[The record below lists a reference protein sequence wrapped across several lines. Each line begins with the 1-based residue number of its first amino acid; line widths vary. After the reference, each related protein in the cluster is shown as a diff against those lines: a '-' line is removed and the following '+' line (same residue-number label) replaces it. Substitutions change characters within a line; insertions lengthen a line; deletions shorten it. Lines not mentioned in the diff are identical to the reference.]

1 MKTLCFIPEFIS
13 HDYGTIYL
21 KLIIVFAAISMVILA
36 MVIDFYFGLKKA
48 KKLGESSTSEG
59 FRRST
64 NKFVYYGAVMLFA
77 LIFDVLNVLSAFFP
91 SPLNLV
97 PIITLGA
104 AVALILTEFKSV
116 REKAEDKARR
126 KSDESIRQL
135 LAALKDKDVLFQALK
150 GLEGLSEKNK
160 KEE

>member
-1 MKTLCFIPEFIS
+1 MSTFAFIPEFLS
-13 HDYGTIYL
+13 KDYGTIYL

-36 MVIDFYFGLKKA
+36 MIVDFYFGLKKA

-64 NKFVYYGAVMLFA
+64 NKFVYYGAMMLFA
-77 LIFDVLNVLSAFFP
+77 VIFDVLNVLSAFFP

-97 PIITLGA
+97 PIITLAA

-126 KSDESIRQL
+126 KSDESIKQL
-135 LAALKDKDVLFQALK
+135 LSALKDKDVLHQALK
-150 GLEGLSEKNK
+150 GLENLSKTNN